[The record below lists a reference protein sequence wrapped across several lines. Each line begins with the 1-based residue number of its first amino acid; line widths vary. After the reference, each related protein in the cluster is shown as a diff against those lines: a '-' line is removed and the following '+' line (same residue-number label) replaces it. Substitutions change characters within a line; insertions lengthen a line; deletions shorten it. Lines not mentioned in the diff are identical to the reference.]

1 MLDPLTFGLGKKVA
15 PTSIASPAAT
25 SIAPAAAP
33 SISPPAATS
42 TNHSRRA
49 SSSPSRNSSRART
62 QETDTEG
69 GGRTQV
75 PPTGATRIQPTRK
88 VKHKSQTLNAPYV
101 KLTPISDDQSDL
113 MDVDSME
120 DEKTVRSNT
129 SSIMKPPIIGQG
141 CGNPVCVSLSE
152 NDHGCVDASPD
163 PETGHIS
170 VTEATFLCPRCHRV
184 RRLAMNDFLHRN
196 YFPLLA
202 IFLSW
207 SGFRTPFPTH
217 IIKSTLEEHFRRDT
231 TRVRIVTRALK
242 AGNNRPSAM
251 KPHFDWLRQ
260 ISYLANMLIF
270 VNTHSDAN
278 TGHLVV
284 AGNEHN
290 PLSVPINELL
300 SNYIGDDNL
309 RDAAHAISAINKR
322 PSVGPCM
329 RGMIICACGSTG
341 RVTDSAY
348 LLKRIVEK

>member
-1 MLDPLTFGLGKKVA
+1 MLRSLFEVWVEWLNESVVDVSKEGITFRRLKRKEANLKRVKIKRYISPQPNIFFAQMLDPLTFGLGKKVA

-129 SSIMKPPIIGQG
+129 SSIMKPPII
-141 CGNPVCVSLSE
+141 VC
-152 NDHGCVDASPD
+152 
-163 PETGHIS
+163 S
-170 VTEATFLCPRCHRV
+170 VNII
-184 RRLAMNDFLHRN
+184 RR
-196 YFPLLA
+196 
-202 IFLSW
+202 
-207 SGFRTPFPTH
+207 
-217 IIKSTLEEHFRRDT
+217 
-231 TRVRIVTRALK
+231 
-242 AGNNRPSAM
+242 
-251 KPHFDWLRQ
+251 
-260 ISYLANMLIF
+260 
-270 VNTHSDAN
+270 
-278 TGHLVV
+278 
-284 AGNEHN
+284 
-290 PLSVPINELL
+290 
-300 SNYIGDDNL
+300 
-309 RDAAHAISAINKR
+309 
-322 PSVGPCM
+322 
-329 RGMIICACGSTG
+329 
-341 RVTDSAY
+341 
-348 LLKRIVEK
+348 